1 MLRYYI
7 LSFGVG
13 IPDVL
18 TYNVRFNLKAKY
30 AKKALLPDITIV
42 FSMPNAPRRSFGHN
56 AHVGTLVTRV
66 HRAESRAPRSLQQ

>member
-42 FSMPNAPRRSFGHN
+42 FSMPDAPR
-56 AHVGTLVTRV
+56 
-66 HRAESRAPRSLQQ
+66 